1 MLNKILHRWQFYT
14 YNFKMTN
21 SPKIKIPKN
30 IVNSATLDFKT
41 YEELYKESI
50 ENPVKFFEDQARK
63 FISFRSEW
71 SNACNF
77 NFSEGQIKWFEG
89 AKLNVAYNCIDRH
102 LSDKANKTAII
113 WEGNEAGDVKKYSYK
128 ELSVEV
134 NKFANILLKLGVK
147 KGDRVAIYLPM
158 IPELAFAMLACAR
171 IGAIHSIVFAGFSA
185 KALSDRIN
193 DASCKLLITS
203 NVSLRGDKVIDLKDI
218 ADEALKNTDTIEN
231 VLVVERTK
239 KPVALKEGR
248 DIVYEEILKE
258 VDGNHEP
265 QEMDA
270 EDPLFILYTSGST
283 GKPKGVL
290 HTQAGYLLYASLT
303 HKYVFDYKDDDV
315 YFCAADIG
323 WITGHSYIIYGPL
336 SNGATTVMFES
347 TPLYP
352 DAGRYFD
359 VIERH
364 KVNIFYTAP
373 TAIRAVAKYG
383 EDFVKKYDLSSLRIL
398 GSVGEPINK
407 DAWDWY
413 FKYVGNENCYIVDT
427 WWQTETGGIMIT
439 PLPGVS
445 EMKAGS
451 ATKPFFGIQPTI
463 VSDDGSEITEA
474 NQSGKLCIKSSWP
487 GQMRTVYGDHER
499 FVNTYFKDFP
509 GKYFTG
515 DAAYYDEDGY
525 IWITGRVDDVLNVS
539 GHRLGTAEIESAI
552 VSSNVVAEAA
562 VVGVADDVTG
572 EAIYAYC
579 ILSDESKRD
588 EAVELIN
595 SAVKSEIGSFA
606 KPKATYLVPGLPKT
620 RSGKIMRRLL
630 RKIASGERKELG
642 DTTTLADPSIVS
654 DIICAIEN

>member
-1 MLNKILHRWQFYT
+1 
-14 YNFKMTN
+14 MTN
-21 SPKIKIPKN
+21 SSKIKIPPK
-30 IVNSATLDFKT
+30 ILSSARLNDKK

-50 ENPVKFFEDQARK
+50 KNPVRFFEEQARN
-63 FISFRSEW
+63 FIDFDTKW
-71 SNACNF
+71 SKACDF
-77 NFSEGQIKWFEG
+77 DFTKGQIKWFEG
-89 AKLNVAYNCIDRH
+89 AKLNVAHNCIDRH
-102 LSDKANKTAII
+102 LSDKGDKTAII
-113 WEGNEAGDVKKYSYK
+113 WEGNEPGEVKKYTYK

-134 NKFANILLKLGVK
+134 KKFANILLELGVK

-193 DASCKLLITS
+193 DAKCNLLITS
-203 NVSLRGDKVIDLKDI
+203 NVSLRGSKVIELKDI
-218 ADEALKNTDTIEN
+218 ADEALKSTDTIEN
-231 VLVVERTK
+231 VLVIERTK
-239 KPVALKEGR
+239 KPVSLKEGR
-248 DIVYEEILKE
+248 DVLYEEIIKRVNE
-258 VDGNHEP
+258 DHEP
-265 QEMDA
+265 EIMDA

-303 HKYVFDYKDDDV
+303 HKYVFDYKEDDI

-336 SNGATTVMFES
+336 SNGATTIMFES

-383 EDFVKKYDLSSLRIL
+383 EKFVKKYDLSSLRIL

-407 DAWDWY
+407 DAWEWY
-413 FKYVGNENCYIVDT
+413 YKHVGNENCYIVDT
-427 WWQTETGGIMIT
+427 WWQTETGGVMIT

-463 VSDDGSEITEA
+463 VSDDGTEITEV
-474 NQSGKLCIKSSWP
+474 NQSGKLCINSSWP

-509 GKYFTG
+509 EKYFTG

-562 VVGVADDVTG
+562 VVGVPDDVSG

-579 ILSDESKRD
+579 ILSDKSKKD
-588 EAVELIN
+588 SAVNLIN
-595 SAVKSEIGSFA
+595 SAVKIEIGSFA
-606 KPKATYLVPGLPKT
+606 KPKAVYLVPGLPKT

-630 RKIASGERKELG
+630 RKIAAGERDNLG
-642 DTTTLADPSIVS
+642 DTTTLADPSIV
-654 DIICAIEN
+654 DEIIKSI